1 MPEISYFSKVPSF
14 KIPNPRKTTAWLKK
28 ICASEKRPLHSL
40 TYVFVRDVTLLEMNK
55 EYLNHNTLTDILSF
69 DLSENQ
75 KISGEIYISVERV
88 RENAK
93 TFQQPF
99 ESELRRVIAHG
110 LLHFIGYKDK
120 TRQEKAQMR
129 SKEEAYLSLW
139 K

>member
-1 MPEISYFSKVPSF
+1 MPEISYFSQIPSF

-28 ICASEKRPLHSL
+28 ICASEKRRLHSL
-40 TYVFVRDVTLLEMNK
+40 TYVFVPDSTLLGMNK
-55 EYLNHNTLTDILSF
+55 QYLNHNTLTDILSF
-69 DLSENQ
+69 DLSENH

-88 RENAK
+88 RDNAK
-93 TFQQPF
+93 SFQQPF
-99 ESELRRVIAHG
+99 EHELRRVIAHG

-120 TRQEKAQMR
+120 TRSEKAQMR